1 MSWIKNDKEDMYMK
15 TVILYYTFGGS
26 TKKEAERLA
35 AELDATLYRVKE
47 AKNRSFL
54 AAFIPGG
61 LHAKQRKVVAIEP
74 LEIDLK
80 EYDRII
86 IGCPVWNAHPAP
98 PFNAIVEKLP
108 EGKEV
113 EIFLCSGGGGT
124 AGSKQGTIEMIE
136 NKGCT
141 LISYHDINTGVKP
154 GKMKE

>member
-1 MSWIKNDKEDMYMK
+1 MK
-15 TVILYYTFGGS
+15 TVIMYYTFGGS

-35 AELDATLYRVKE
+35 TDLDAPSYRVKE

-54 AAFIPGG
+54 ASFIPGG
-61 LHAKQRKVVAIEP
+61 LQAKQRKAVAIQP

-86 IGCPVWNAHPAP
+86 IGCPVWNGYPAP
-98 PFNAIVEKLP
+98 AFNSIVDRLP

-124 AGSKQGTIEMIE
+124 AVSKQGTIEMIE

-141 LISYHDINTGVKP
+141 VISYRDIYTRVKP